1 MSCMRKRDAGRR
13 VNGQAMRGVCGMFQ
27 TILVAIGANLAS
39 AEGRTPLET
48 CRWAAGQLAQL
59 PGLERRGVS
68 RWFATRPIPA
78 SDQPRFVNGAAWL
91 SGAAE
96 PCWLLEMLQAIE
108 AAAGRVRGVP
118 NAARTLDLDLLAM
131 DDLVMAGPRLA
142 LPHPRLQ
149 DRAFVLAPLQDIRP
163 DWTHPV
169 RHMSVAA
176 MLEAV
181 SDQDIQAL

>member
-1 MSCMRKRDAGRR
+1 
-13 VNGQAMRGVCGMFQ
+13 MFQ

-39 AEGRTPLET
+39 AKGRTPLET
-48 CRWAAGQLAQL
+48 CQWAATQLGQL
-59 PGLERRGVS
+59 PGLDLRRVS
-68 RWFATRPIPA
+68 RWFATQPVPA

-96 PCWLLEMLQAIE
+96 PCRLLETLHAIE
-108 AAAGRVRGVP
+108 AKAGRVRGVP

-131 DDLVMAGPRLA
+131 DDRVMATTKLV

-149 DRAFVLAPLQDIRP
+149 DRAFVLAPLDDIRP

-169 RHMSVAA
+169 LHLSVAT

-181 SDQDIQAL
+181 SGQDIQVM

>member
-1 MSCMRKRDAGRR
+1 
-13 VNGQAMRGVCGMFQ
+13 MFQ
-27 TILVAIGANLAS
+27 TILIAIGGNLAS
-39 AEGRTPLET
+39 AGGRTPLET
-48 CRWAAGQLAQL
+48 CQWAAGQLARL
-59 PGLERRGVS
+59 PGLELRKVS
-68 RWFATRPIPA
+68 RWFATAPVPA

-96 PCWLLEMLQAIE
+96 PCRLLDALQAIE

-131 DDLVMAGPRLA
+131 DDLVMATPRLV

-149 DRAFVLAPLQDIRP
+149 DRAFVLAPLHDVRP

-169 RHMSVAA
+169 LGLGVAA
-176 MLEAV
+176 MLAAV
-181 SDQDIQAL
+181 PGQDVQAL

>member
-1 MSCMRKRDAGRR
+1 
-13 VNGQAMRGVCGMFQ
+13 MFE

-39 AEGRTPLET
+39 DKGRSPLET
-48 CRWAAGQLAQL
+48 CQWAAGQLAQL
-59 PGLERRGVS
+59 PGLELRRVS
-68 RWFATRPIPA
+68 RWFATQPIPA

-91 SGAAE
+91 SGASE
-96 PCWLLEMLQAIE
+96 PCHFLETLHAIE
-108 AAAGRVRGVP
+108 AEAGRVRGVP

-131 DDLVMAGPRLA
+131 DGLVMAAPKLV

-169 RHMSVAA
+169 LHLNVAT
-176 MLEAV
+176 MLAAV
-181 SDQDIQAL
+181 SGQDVQAL

>member
-1 MSCMRKRDAGRR
+1 
-13 VNGQAMRGVCGMFQ
+13 MFQ

-39 AEGRTPLET
+39 ADGRTPLET

-68 RWFATRPIPA
+68 RWFTTRPVPA

-91 SGAAE
+91 SGEIE
-96 PCWLLEMLQAIE
+96 PYRLLEALQTIE
-108 AAAGRVRGVP
+108 AQAGRLRGVL

-131 DDLVMAGPRLA
+131 DGLVMTDTTLT

-149 DRAFVLAPLQDIRP
+149 DRAFVLAPLHDIRP
-163 DWTHPV
+163 DWVHPV
-169 RHMSVAA
+169 LNLDVAA
-176 MLEAV
+176 MLTAV
-181 SDQDIQAL
+181 PDQDVQPL

>member
-1 MSCMRKRDAGRR
+1 
-13 VNGQAMRGVCGMFQ
+13 MFQ

-48 CRWAAGQLAQL
+48 CQWAVTQLGRL
-59 PGLERRGVS
+59 PGLELRRVS
-68 RWFATRPIPA
+68 RWFATQPVPA

-91 SGAAE
+91 SGTAE
-96 PCWLLEMLQAIE
+96 PCRILEMLHAIE
-108 AAAGRVRGVP
+108 AEAGRMRGVP

-131 DDLVMAGPRLA
+131 DDRVVATPKLV

-149 DRAFVLAPLQDIRP
+149 DRAFVLAPLEDVRP

-169 RHMSVAA
+169 LHLSVAT
-176 MLEAV
+176 MRKVV
-181 SDQDIQAL
+181 SGQPVQVL

>member
-1 MSCMRKRDAGRR
+1 
-13 VNGQAMRGVCGMFQ
+13 MFQ

-59 PGLERRGVS
+59 PGLELRKVS
-68 RWFATRPIPA
+68 RWFATQPIPA

-91 SGAAE
+91 SGAVE
-96 PCWLLEMLQAIE
+96 PCRLLGMLQAIE
-108 AAAGRVRGVP
+108 AAAGRVRGVA

-131 DDLVMAGPRLA
+131 DGLAMASPELV

-169 RHMSVAA
+169 LRLSVAT
-176 MLEAV
+176 MLASV
-181 SDQDIQAL
+181 SGQGAQAL

>member
-1 MSCMRKRDAGRR
+1 
-13 VNGQAMRGVCGMFQ
+13 MFQ

-48 CRWAAGQLAQL
+48 CRWAARQLGQL
-59 PGLERRGVS
+59 PGLDLRRVS
-68 RWFATRPIPA
+68 RWFATQPIPA

-91 SGAAE
+91 SGTAE
-96 PCWLLEMLQAIE
+96 PCRMLEMLHAIE
-108 AAAGRVRGVP
+108 AEAGRVRGAP

-131 DDLVMAGPRLA
+131 DGLVTTTPRLV

-149 DRAFVLAPLQDIRP
+149 DRAFVLAPVHDIRP

-169 RHMSVAA
+169 FHLSVAT
-176 MLEAV
+176 MLAAV
-181 SDQDIQAL
+181 PGQDIQEL

>member
-1 MSCMRKRDAGRR
+1 
-13 VNGQAMRGVCGMFQ
+13 MFQ

-39 AEGRTPLET
+39 AAGRTPMET
-48 CRWAAGQLAQL
+48 CQWAAGQLGQI
-59 PGLERRGVS
+59 PGLELRGVS
-68 RWFATRPIPA
+68 RWFATQPIPA

-96 PCWLLEMLQAIE
+96 PCRMLEVLHAIE
-108 AAAGRVRGVP
+108 ADAGRVRGGP

-131 DDLVMAGPRLA
+131 DDFVVATPNLV

-163 DWTHPV
+163 NWIHPV
-169 RHMSVAA
+169 LRLSVTT
-176 MLEAV
+176 MLAAV
-181 SDQDIQAL
+181 SGQDVQAL